1 MIRKGDL
8 PFFYAFCGTIEKED
22 EVFRRK
28 KEKKQKHI
36 KHKEPYKFKKRST
49 LYILTIFF
57 IVAGLYMGMQGTVG
71 DKITPAEGKKIVSE
85 GGLLIDISSEKMFN
99 MGHLAGAENIPF
111 KELETSDKL
120 PEDLKK
126 DIVIV
131 GRDGFTTLRAK
142 KLLIKKGYENV
153 YDMGTM
159 DSWR

>member
-8 PFFYAFCGTIEKED
+8 PFFYAFCGTIEVED

-28 KEKKQKHI
+28 KEKKQKYI
-36 KHKEPYKFKKRST
+36 KQKEPYKFKKRST

-57 IVAGLYMGMQGTVG
+57 IAAGLYMGMQGTVG
-71 DKITPAEGKKIVSE
+71 DKITPAQGKKIVSD
-85 GGLLIDISSEKMFN
+85 GGVLIDISSEKMFN

-131 GRDGFTTLRAK
+131 GRNGFTTLRAR
-142 KLLIKKGYENV
+142 KLLMKKGYENV

>member
-1 MIRKGDL
+1 MFK
-8 PFFYAFCGTIEKED
+8 
-22 EVFRRK
+22 RK

-71 DKITPAEGKKIVSE
+71 DKITPAEGKKIISE
-85 GGLLIDISSEKMFN
+85 GGMLIDISSEKMFS

-111 KELETSDKL
+111 KELETTDKL
-120 PEDLKK
+120 PDDLKK

-142 KLLIKKGYENV
+142 KLLMKKGHENV

>member
-1 MIRKGDL
+1 
-8 PFFYAFCGTIEKED
+8 
-22 EVFRRK
+22 
-28 KEKKQKHI
+28 
-36 KHKEPYKFKKRST
+36 
-49 LYILTIFF
+49 
-57 IVAGLYMGMQGTVG
+57 MGMQGTVG

>member
-1 MIRKGDL
+1 M
-8 PFFYAFCGTIEKED
+8 
-22 EVFRRK
+22 FRRK

-71 DKITPAEGKKIVSE
+71 DKITPNEGKKIVSE
-85 GGLLIDISSEKMFN
+85 GGMLIDISSEKMFK

-120 PEDLKK
+120 PDDLKK

-142 KLLIKKGYENV
+142 KLLIKKGHENV

>member
-1 MIRKGDL
+1 MFK
-8 PFFYAFCGTIEKED
+8 
-22 EVFRRK
+22 RK

-71 DKITPAEGKKIVSE
+71 DKITPAEGKKIISE
-85 GGLLIDISSEKMFN
+85 GAMLIDISSEKMFS

-111 KELETSDKL
+111 KELETTDKL
-120 PEDLKK
+120 PDDLKK

-142 KLLIKKGYENV
+142 KLLMKKGHENV

>member
-1 MIRKGDL
+1 M
-8 PFFYAFCGTIEKED
+8 
-22 EVFRRK
+22 FRRK

-57 IVAGLYMGMQGTVG
+57 ILAGLYMGMQGTVG
-71 DKITPAEGKKIVSE
+71 DKITPAQGKKIVSE
-85 GGLLIDISSEKMFN
+85 GGVLIDVSPEKMFK

-120 PEDLKK
+120 PDDLKK

-131 GRDGFTTLRAK
+131 GRDGFTTLRAR
-142 KLLIKKGYENV
+142 KLLMKKGYENV